1 MYSREILSK
10 YIDIALRSDAAS
22 GMVAELI
29 GELEQIP
36 ISLQTDENGELSPQD
51 LPNYLEE
58 DEIFTENPNY
68 LQEKNDFCI
77 FDSTGKLILKVLPDE
92 TIKGTGQMSF
102 TIPLSHP
109 EDKEAF
115 LDFCDRLQRNSAIKY
130 PKDEE

>member
-77 FDSTGKLILKVLPDE
+77 FLRDISLFINSL
-92 TIKGTGQMSF
+92 
-102 TIPLSHP
+102 
-109 EDKEAF
+109 F
-115 LDFCDRLQRNSAIKY
+115 L
-130 PKDEE
+130 